1 MNSWLHLVRVMEI
14 EYHPS
19 VQKDIRDALAYF
31 DRFSD
36 AVGDKVF
43 KDFRGRVE
51 DVRLSPLRFPPFE
64 DIFRKAPL
72 KQYPFDVVYRIVEN
86 RVRIL
91 VFRHQERHPDHG
103 LHRR

>member
-1 MNSWLHLVRVMEI
+1 MPQPELITQALELPPRDRAELI
-14 EYHPS
+14 S
-19 VQKDIRDALAYF
+19 VVF
-31 DRFSD
+31 D

-51 DVRLSPLRFPPFE
+51 DVRLSPHRFPAFE

-91 VFRHQERHPDHG
+91 VFRHQERHPDYG

>member
-1 MNSWLHLVRVMEI
+1 MSSWLALVRVMEL

-43 KDFRGRVE
+43 KDFRSRVE

-64 DIFRKAPL
+64 GIFRKAPL
-72 KQYPFDVVYRIVEN
+72 KQYPFDVVYRIVGK
-86 RVRIL
+86 RVKIL
-91 VFRHQERHPDHG
+91 VFRHQERHPNYG
-103 LHRR
+103 LSRR

>member
-1 MNSWLHLVRVMEI
+1 MNSWLDSVRGMEL

-36 AVGDKVF
+36 SVGDKVF

-51 DVRLSPLRFPPFE
+51 DVRLSPHRFPPFE

-72 KQYPFDVVYRIVEN
+72 KQYPFDLMSYTELLEIACG
-86 RVRIL
+86 
-91 VFRHQERHPDHG
+91 F
-103 LHRR
+103 